1 MAGKRPL
8 RKVKLNP
15 YAAWSLMDRRHMTQ
29 NELARMTGLTSGYV
43 SMLVN
48 GRRSPSP
55 AKRRRLQEVLGV
67 TEFDDLF
74 TVVNLH
80 EQ

>member
-15 YAAWSLMDRRHMTQ
+15 YAAWRLMDRLHMTQ
-29 NELARMTGLTSGYV
+29 NELARLTGLTSGYV
-43 SMLVN
+43 SMLLN
-48 GRRSPSP
+48 GRRFPSP
-55 AKRRRLQEVLGV
+55 EKRRRLQEVLGV

-74 TVVNLH
+74 IVVSLD
-80 EQ
+80 E